1 MAQSLAATAAI
12 QQALHAFFDHYPAP
26 SYVIAYSGGLDSHVL
41 VHACAALKPHTALR
55 VIHINHGLQSAAT
68 DWAQHCQQT
77 GQALGL
83 ACTVLTVSV
92 PQESGLSLEAAAREA
107 RYAALAEQ
115 LQANELLLTAH
126 HQDDQAETF
135 LLNALRGAG
144 GLGLAAM
151 PACRP
156 FHAGFLGRP
165 LLNVSRAE
173 LAAYATEQGLSFI
186 EDPSN
191 AAQSFD
197 RNFLRHSI
205 IPHLQQRWPSCTQ
218 TLARAAQWQGE
229 NQQLLDTLLAQQL
242 SAYAGTQAQTL
253 SVRRLLNASS
263 PLQKALLRHWLQ
275 QRNLPLPSA
284 KKLQHILTDAL
295 AARADAM
302 PCVQWTG
309 AEVRRYRDDLYALDP
324 LSEHDPTQML
334 VWDDRQAPLYVA
346 SLQWT
351 LHVAEW
357 EYLAAVFASQPERP
371 LTVRFRQGGEVIQ
384 RRQRPNLSVKQLFQE
399 TGIPPWQRSRWPLI
413 YWGEQL
419 VVIPKV
425 FYLPAAELVS
435 RA

>member
-1 MAQSLAATAAI
+1 MAQSSPATLAI
-12 QQALHAFFDHYPAP
+12 QQALQAFFKHYPAP
-26 SYVIAYSGGLDSHVL
+26 HYIIAYSGGLDSHVL
-41 VHACAALKPHTALR
+41 LHACATLNPRPTLR
-55 VIHINHGLQSAAT
+55 VIHINHGLQHAAS
-68 DWAQHCQQT
+68 DWAQHCQHVC
-77 GQALGL
+77 QALGL
-83 ACTVLTVSV
+83 PCTVLTVSV
-92 PQESGLSLEAAAREA
+92 PKNSHMSLEAAARQA

-115 LQANELLLTAH
+115 LQANEGLLTAH

-151 PACRP
+151 PACRA
-156 FHAGFLGRP
+156 FHAGYLGRP
-165 LLNVSRAE
+165 LLHVSRAE
-173 LAAYATEQGLSFI
+173 LAAYAAEQGLSFI

-191 AAQSFD
+191 AAQNFD

-205 IPHLQQRWPSCTQ
+205 MPHLQQRWPSCTQ

-242 SAYAGTQAQTL
+242 PAYAGTQAQTL
-253 SVRRLLNASS
+253 SVQRLLSAPL

-275 QRNLPLPSA
+275 QLNLPLPSA
-284 KKLQHILTDAL
+284 KKLQHILSDVL

-309 AEVRRYRDDLYALDP
+309 AEVRRYRDDLYALKP
-324 LSEHDPTQML
+324 LSPHDPKQVI
-334 VWDDRQAPLYVA
+334 VWDDRQAPLYVP

-351 LHVAEW
+351 LSVAEW
-357 EYLAAVFASQPERP
+357 DYLAAVLASQPERL

-384 RRQRPNLSVKQLFQE
+384 RRQRPNVSLKQLLQE
-399 TGIPPWQRSRWPLI
+399 AGIPPWQRSRWPLL

-419 VVIPKV
+419 VVIPHV
-425 FYLPAAELVS
+425 FYLPAVELVS
-435 RA
+435 